1 MSSLPLVLNGARCS
15 FVVIGGGEVATRKVK
30 TLVRSGASV
39 RVIAPVVSEEI
50 QALADAKSI
59 TLELK
64 AAGDEAYQAS
74 DYVVLATDSKQ
85 VNQAQADLAR
95 KAGASVCRTDEPE
108 DNDFSF
114 PAVIDRSPLK
124 IAVSTLSLIHI

>member
-15 FVVIGGGEVATRKVK
+15 FVVVGGGDVATRKVK

-39 RVIAPVVSEEI
+39 RVISPQVSEYI

-64 AAGDEAYQAS
+64 TAGDEVYQAS
-74 DYVVLATDSKQ
+74 DYVVLATDSTEA
-85 VNQAQADLAR
+85 NQTQADLAR
-95 KAGASVCRTDEPE
+95 KAGARVCRTDEPE

-114 PAVIDRSPLK
+114 PAVIDLAS
-124 IAVSTLSLIHI
+124 